1 MKLLGISLA
10 TLMVVTLIWSMLFV
24 FSSQQSYEAY
34 DHPLLNRLNT
44 QVMALEPETFETA
57 TEFIQM
63 EPQGGLIVK
72 LHMSKDGHFFTAS
85 RNTLNSVFENLQKS
99 SQQFLGPKTFLY
111 TYDYLKS
118 QSEDLIPLEA
128 WLQLKPSFWV
138 LDILT
143 NTMEVDKFLIEHL
156 KNKQIDEEIIVRSDT
171 DIIVT
176 SLKENKPQWLFGSS
190 QSDMTE
196 MLTMALIRLEGLPRF
211 NRDIYFSPL
220 KYSDRSV
227 LNGAVFTEI
236 RKRKKKVAIGP
247 VHTDL
252 EREQALVYQ
261 PDILIV
267 SEDYLKEF
275 VLQ

>member
-10 TLMVVTLIWSMLFV
+10 TLLVMALIWSLLFV

-34 DHPLLNRLNT
+34 DHPLLNRLNERIL
-44 QVMALEPETFETA
+44 ALEPETFETA
-57 TEFIQM
+57 TEFI
-63 EPQGGLIVK
+63 EVDPRGGLVVK

-85 RNTLNSVFENLQKS
+85 QNTLDTLFETLKKS
-99 SQQFLGPKTFLY
+99 SQHYVGPKTFLY
-111 TYDYLKS
+111 TYDFLKS

-138 LDILT
+138 IDILT
-143 NTMEVDKFLIEHL
+143 NAMEVDKYLIDHL
-156 KNKQIDEEIIVRSDT
+156 KDKQIDEEIIIRSDT
-171 DIIVT
+171 DIIVS
-176 SLKENKPQWLFGSS
+176 SLKESKPQWLFGSS

-196 MLTMALIRLEGLPRF
+196 MLTMALVKLEGLPRF

-220 KYSDRSV
+220 NYSGRSV
-227 LNGAVFTEI
+227 LNGEVFKEI

-247 VHTDL
+247 VHTES
-252 EREQALVYQ
+252 EREQALVYE

-267 SEDYLKEF
+267 SEAYLKEF